1 MNSENL
7 DLQQMNRILRH
18 RLRNLCAGVKM
29 TVSRISDTVAETHPR
44 IPSRCDIIISELD
57 NLQQFTDRMNLL
69 FDPLPQVED
78 KEFYEI
84 ITELQENFS
93 SQFPLISLSMSGK
106 EYPYLIKNGSWIIIA
121 LTEILKNAAEA
132 IGSEECVTF
141 SWRQEGDL
149 IFRIKNEGSNIPKEI
164 PCTPPKPFFTT
175 KSRHDGLGLA
185 ITQRICNEI
194 EALMRIDN
202 IKKDVVVIEL
212 IIPQEL
218 VIHE

>member
-1 MNSENL
+1 MNSNDL

-29 TVSRISDTVAETHPR
+29 TVLRISDTVAETHPR

-57 NLQQFTDRMNLL
+57 NLQTFTDRMNLL
-69 FDPLPQVED
+69 FDPLPQPED
-78 KEFYEI
+78 KLFYEI
-84 ITELQENFS
+84 ITELQERFS
-93 SQFPLISLSMSGK
+93 ADFPLVSLSMSGK
-106 EYPYLIKNGSWIIIA
+106 EYPYTIKNGSWLVIA
-121 LTEILKNAAEA
+121 LGELLKNAAEA
-132 IGSEECVTF
+132 IDSEESVTF

-149 IFRIKNEGSNIPKEI
+149 IFRVQNTGSNIPDEI

-175 KSRHDGLGLA
+175 KSRHDGLGWA
-185 ITQRICNEI
+185 ITQRICNKL

-202 IKKDVVVIEL
+202 LKKDVVVIEI

-218 VIHE
+218 VII